1 MPWTYS
7 QSTGNLTRNGTAQA
21 TGYSGTGAGRN
32 NAAMQNAR
40 NIGPIPQGTYSIGA
54 AHDTQTHGPHVMA
67 LTPAQGT
74 NTFTRDGFL
83 IHGDNTRHD
92 ASEGCIIL
100 DRATRD
106 RISASGDTQ
115 LQVVP

>member
-7 QSTGNLTRNGTAQA
+7 QSTGALTQNGAPQG

-32 NAAMQNAR
+32 NAGMQGTANV
-40 NIGPIPQGTYSIGA
+40 GPIPQGTYTIGNA
-54 AHDTQTHGPHVMA
+54 YDTRTHGPHVMR
-67 LTPAQGT
+67 LTPAPGT
-74 NTFTRDGFL
+74 NTLGRDGFL
-83 IHGDNTRHD
+83 IHGDNVRHD
-92 ASEGCIIL
+92 ASQGCIVI

-106 RISASGDTQ
+106 RISQSVDRQ